1 MVERG
6 KHAYHKRSW
15 DCNRVSAL
23 LQHFLIATN
32 YLLNKQTVK
41 SYLLYP
47 KPSLIISYYTFVF
60 TFMGYNVKAMNAE
73 IFTGKQ
79 VSGARFFCCWFLNCS
94 FGVYHATVF
103 FGCRYAT
110 LEDAAMRD
118 GTYIKKNKK
127 NGCLGD
133 HNFCGQKRAVLK
145 LKFQAVQSEYKVWF
159 FFFKLTVCVFEN
171 FLNMSY
177 K

>member
-1 MVERG
+1 MP
-6 KHAYHKRSW
+6 K
-15 DCNRVSAL
+15 
-23 LQHFLIATN
+23 
-32 YLLNKQTVK
+32 YL
-41 SYLLYP
+41 
-47 KPSLIISYYTFVF
+47 
-60 TFMGYNVKAMNAE
+60 
-73 IFTGKQ
+73 Q
-79 VSGARFFCCWFLNCS
+79 VSRYLVQDFSVVDLWTVVLESTTQPFFFL
-94 FGVYHATVF
+94 GWRH
-103 FGCRYAT
+103 AT

-118 GTYIKKNKK
+118 GTYIKKKKK

-159 FFFKLTVCVFEN
+159 FFLKLTVCVFEN